1 MQATAVLVRLQAWRS
16 AVDLLRMKRRH
27 LVEEGAEPPVP
38 WQPRPAPGGYRWE
51 SGPSVTSSR
60 SPPGAPPECAAAS
73 VREDACDKTSE
84 HGSQDV
90 SSHPFRHLSSCG
102 ILMTRS
108 PRVLCLQDWDT
119 MTTLSQSRNFI
130 SLTNKRKE
138 YSERRIL
145 GYSMQEMY
153 DVVANVDDYKHFVP
167 WCKKSQTIMKRAG
180 HSKAQLEVGFPPVV
194 ERYTSMIT
202 SVRPHLVKA
211 VCTDGKLFNHLETI
225 WRFSP
230 GIPGYPRTCTV
241 DFSISFE
248 FRSLLHSQL
257 ATMFFDEV
265 VKQNVAAFERRA
277 GKLYGPETRIPREL
291 MFHEV
296 HQT

>member
-1 MQATAVLVRLQAWRS
+1 MRWS
-16 AVDLLRMKRRH
+16 LR
-27 LVEEGAEPPVP
+27 G
-38 WQPRPAPGGYRWE
+38 
-51 SGPSVTSSR
+51 
-60 SPPGAPPECAAAS
+60 S
-73 VREDACDKTSE
+73 VRVLLCVSCVCLAEGRWGRVWAGAGPPTGVAERRAACVCRERANKFYNTFFSILN
-84 HGSQDV
+84 S
-90 SSHPFRHLSSCG
+90 RYLSSCG
-102 ILMTRS
+102 ILMTRT
-108 PRVLCLQDWDT
+108 PKVLCLHEGD
-119 MTTLSQSRNFI
+119 MMSAAPHSRSFI

-153 DVVANVDDYKHFVP
+153 DVVANVDEYKHFVP

-180 HSKAQLEVGFPPVV
+180 HTKAQLEVGFPPVV

-202 SVRPHLVKA
+202 NVRPHLVKA

-277 GKLYGPETRIPREL
+277 CKLFGPETRIPREL

>member
-1 MQATAVLVRLQAWRS
+1 MAVSVGARGCPVRTRIFTGVVAEVGARTPRRAHALPRRQATRYLSSCHILMTRTPTMICCLS
-16 AVDLLRMKRRH
+16 CKM
-27 LVEEGAEPPVP
+27 VP
-38 WQPRPAPGGYRWE
+38 
-51 SGPSVTSSR
+51 VTSSR
-60 SPPGAPPECAAAS
+60 G
-73 VREDACDKTSE
+73 
-84 HGSQDV
+84 
-90 SSHPFRHLSSCG
+90 
-102 ILMTRS
+102 
-108 PRVLCLQDWDT
+108 
-119 MTTLSQSRNFI
+119 FI
-130 SLTNKRKE
+130 NLTNKRKE

-153 DVVANVDDYKHFVP
+153 DVVSNVDDYKLFVP
-167 WCKKSQTIMKRAG
+167 WCKKSQTIMKRPG
-180 HSKAQLEVGFPPVV
+180 HSRAQLEVGFPPVV

-230 GIPGYPRTCTV
+230 GIPGHHRTCTV

-248 FRSLLHSQL
+248 FCSLLHSQL

-265 VKQNVAAFERRA
+265 VKQMVVAFEQRA
-277 GKLYGPETRIPREL
+277 YELYGPETRIPREL

>member
-1 MQATAVLVRLQAWRS
+1 MAGLATVTTLRLPIGIRTFS
-16 AVDLLRMKRRH
+16 ELR
-27 LVEEGAEPPVP
+27 
-38 WQPRPAPGGYRWE
+38 
-51 SGPSVTSSR
+51 
-60 SPPGAPPECAAAS
+60 
-73 VREDACDKTSE
+73 
-84 HGSQDV
+84 DV
-90 SSHPFRHLSSCG
+90 SAFGKNRLNTVLGPRIRIKQPIRYVTSCG
-102 ILMTRS
+102 ILMTRT
-108 PRVLCLQDWDT
+108 PRILIHLDRR
-119 MTTLSQSRNFI
+119 TTIIPPSRTFLS
-130 SLTNKRKE
+130 LANKRKQ
-138 YSERRIL
+138 YSERRII

-167 WCKKSQTIMKRAG
+167 WCKKSQFIMQRAS
-180 HSKAQLEVGFPPVV
+180 HAKAKLEVGFPPIV

-202 SVRPHLVKA
+202 NVRPHLVKA

-257 ATMFFDEV
+257 ATVFFDEV
-265 VKQNVAAFERRA
+265 VKQMVVAFEGRA
-277 GKLYGPETRIPREL
+277 CIKFGPETKIPREL

-296 HQT
+296 NQT

>member
-1 MQATAVLVRLQAWRS
+1 MAASTGARRLPMGVRTFSDFLQIATVGSPRSCRTAVQRGCLRQNIRL
-16 AVDLLRMKRRH
+16 
-27 LVEEGAEPPVP
+27 
-38 WQPRPAPGGYRWE
+38 
-51 SGPSVTSSR
+51 PSRKHKANLFNQS
-60 SPPGAPPECAAAS
+60 
-73 VREDACDKTSE
+73 
-84 HGSQDV
+84 
-90 SSHPFRHLSSCG
+90 RHLSSCG

-108 PRVLCLQDWDT
+108 PRVLCLQDCDT
-119 MTTLSQSRNFI
+119 MTAVSQSRSFI

-153 DVVANVDDYKHFVP
+153 DVVANVDEYKHFVP

-202 SVRPHLVKA
+202 NVRPHLVKA

>member
-1 MQATAVLVRLQAWRS
+1 MAVS
-16 AVDLLRMKRRH
+16 A
-27 LVEEGAEPPVP
+27 G
-38 WQPRPAPGGYRWE
+38 PRPLPMGVRTLSAFLEMATLGTEQACRD
-51 SGPSVTSSR
+51 TR
-60 SPPGAPPECAAAS
+60 CA
-73 VREDACDKTSE
+73 VRPRPCI
-84 HGSQDV
+84 
-90 SSHPFRHLSSCG
+90 RYLSSCG
-102 ILMTRS
+102 ILMTRT
-108 PRVLCLQDWDT
+108 PRMLQYT
-119 MTTLSQSRNFI
+119 SSEHVTITGSRSFI

-153 DVVANVDDYKHFVP
+153 DVVSNIDDYKLFVP
-167 WCKKSQTIMKRAG
+167 WCKKSQTVMKRTG

-230 GIPGYPRTCTV
+230 GIPGHPRTCTV
-241 DFSISFE
+241 DFSVCFCVRFRRPEKGPSGRCLLTHLSASSSSPLQISFE

-257 ATMFFDEV
+257 ATVFFDEV
-265 VKQNVAAFERRA
+265 VKQMVAAFGRRA
-277 GKLYGPETRIPREL
+277 CKLYGPETRIPREH

-296 HQT
+296 HQM

>member
-1 MQATAVLVRLQAWRS
+1 M
-16 AVDLLRMKRRH
+16 
-27 LVEEGAEPPVP
+27 
-38 WQPRPAPGGYRWE
+38 
-51 SGPSVTSSR
+51 
-60 SPPGAPPECAAAS
+60 AAS
-73 VREDACDKTSE
+73 AGSRPLPMGVRTLSAFLEIATLGTEQSCSGTRC
-84 HGSQDV
+84 GVRPRQCI
-90 SSHPFRHLSSCG
+90 RYLSSCG
-102 ILMTRS
+102 ILMTRT
-108 PRVLCLQDWDT
+108 PRMLQYT
-119 MTTLSQSRNFI
+119 SSEHVTITTSRSFI

-153 DVVANVDDYKHFVP
+153 DVVSNVDDYKLFVP
-167 WCKKSQTIMKRAG
+167 WCKKSQTVMKRTG

-230 GIPGYPRTCTV
+230 GIPGHARTCTV

-257 ATMFFDEV
+257 ATVFFDEV
-265 VKQNVAAFERRA
+265 VKQMVTAFERRA
-277 GKLYGPETRIPREL
+277 CRLYGPETRIPREH

-296 HQT
+296 HP